1 MLKKLKEDNTGNST
15 VKNTKAG
22 RGDLKYTYK
31 ASPAALPCM
40 DLCVCV
46 CVILFTVF
54 KYFPF

>member
-1 MLKKLKEDNTGNST
+1 MLKKLKEDSTGNST

-46 CVILFTVF
+46 CYSVYSV
-54 KYFPF
+54 